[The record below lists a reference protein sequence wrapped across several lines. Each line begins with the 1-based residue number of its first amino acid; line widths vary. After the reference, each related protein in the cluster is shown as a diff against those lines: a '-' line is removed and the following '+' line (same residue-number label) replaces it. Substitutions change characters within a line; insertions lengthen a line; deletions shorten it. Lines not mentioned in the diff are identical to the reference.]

1 MKRTPPPRS
10 RRLAAP
16 LPIALA
22 AALALA
28 AAWALAP
35 ARRADACGETKHA
48 LQGIHGHATE
58 PVPPPGTDSEPL
70 SDVPCVDGWADVY
83 ACDGIDLLA
92 VLPRRFMGT
101 DPQLATANDLWGWVD
116 PQTGIEYAL
125 VGLADGTAFVSL
137 EDPRHP
143 RFLGKLPTRTVTVPW
158 RDIKTYRDHAFIVAD
173 GADHGMQ
180 VFDLTQLRAAGP
192 TPVTFRPTAE
202 YVGPGFSANAGFSL
216 GNAHNLALDEET
228 GFAYAVGSSTCGAG
242 LHMID
247 VRDPRRPR
255 FAGCFGETGYTHDT
269 QCVVYRGPDAD
280 HQGRELCFNS
290 DPDPSSLSVVDVT
303 DKRSPR
309 LVSRL
314 EYPGGAYSHQGWLSP
329 DQRLFLLGDEL
340 DEVGFG
346 HPTRTLVFDVADLDA
361 PRLLGQSDSTTLSI
375 GHNMYSLGGALYQ
388 ANYTS
393 GVRVLS
399 LARAAQGR
407 LDEVAF
413 FDVFPATDGPL
424 FRGAWTVYPYLPSGI
439 LIANSID
446 GGLFVLQPHLPPTG
460 FGRRGPRERE
470 RLDRFPERPTRLRLA
485 VDGFDLLL
493 TWADRSDRESG
504 FRVYRSVD
512 RGPALLYAEVGVDVT
527 RFEDVVEPGRVYEYR
542 VAAFDGEG
550 ESEASRVSVAVPLP
564 ALDTPGTSA
573 QTGRPEPRH
582 PH

>member
-1 MKRTPPPRS
+1 MMTAPPSRP

-48 LQGIHGHATE
+48 LRGIYGHAAE
-58 PVPPPGTDSEPL
+58 QVPPPGTDSDPL
-70 SDVPCVDGWADVY
+70 SDVACVDGWADVY

-101 DPQLATANDLWGWVD
+101 DPQIATANDVWGWVD
-116 PQTGIEYAL
+116 PQTSIEYAL

-158 RDIKTYRDHAFIVAD
+158 RDIKTYRNHAFIVAD

-180 VFDLTQLRAAGP
+180 VFDLTQLRSAGP
-192 TPVTFRPTAE
+192 SPQTFRPTAE
-202 YVGPGFSANAGFSL
+202 YIGPGLTANGGFSL
-216 GNAHNLALDEET
+216 GNAHNLALNEET
-228 GFAYAVGSSTCGAG
+228 GFAYAVGSNTCNAG

-269 QCVVYRGPDAD
+269 QCVVYRGPDAA
-280 HQGRELCFNS
+280 HQGREICFNS
-290 DPDPSSLSVVDVT
+290 DPQPSSLSVVDVT
-303 DKRSPR
+303 DKRAPR
-309 LVSRL
+309 LLSRVI
-314 EYPGGAYSHQGWLSP
+314 YPNGVYSHQGWLSP
-329 DQRLFLLGDEL
+329 DQRFFLLGDEL

-346 HPTRTLVFDVADLDA
+346 HPTRTLVFDVADLEA
-361 PRLLGQSDSTTLSI
+361 PRLLGQSDATTLSI
-375 GHNMYSLGGALYQ
+375 GHNMYTVGGLLYQ

-399 LARAAQGR
+399 FARAAQAR

-413 FDVFPATDGPL
+413 FDVFPPTDGPL
-424 FRGAWTVYPYLPSGI
+424 FRGAWTVYPFLPSRI

-446 GGLFVLQPHLPPTG
+446 GGLFVLQANPALGGGP
-460 FGRRGPRERE
+460 FGPGPREPRG
-470 RLDRFPERPTRLRLA
+470 RPERPTRLRIEVGDHHDVVLSW
-485 VDGFDLLL
+485 
-493 TWADRSDRESG
+493 TDRSGGAAG
-504 FRVYRSVD
+504 FRIYRSVD
-512 RGPALLYAEVGVDVT
+512 RGPALLYAELPAGTT
-527 RFEDVVEPGRVYEYR
+527 RFADALEAGRVYEYR
-542 VAAFDGEG
+542 VAAFDGER
-550 ESEASRVSVAVPLP
+550 ESQASRVSVAVPEPVLE
-564 ALDTPGTSA
+564 TPRMP
-573 QTGRPEPRH
+573 RPER
-582 PH
+582 PHRS